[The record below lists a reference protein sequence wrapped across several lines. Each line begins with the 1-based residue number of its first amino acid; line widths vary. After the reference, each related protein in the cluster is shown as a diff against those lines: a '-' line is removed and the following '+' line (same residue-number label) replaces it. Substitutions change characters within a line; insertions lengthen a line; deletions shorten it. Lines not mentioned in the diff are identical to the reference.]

1 MAVEATGPAL
11 RRDATVQGLVGTAH
25 FTSHFYLLTL
35 PPLFPI
41 LSQEFGVGYAALG
54 LLITV
59 LNLATGVAQ
68 TPLGFLVDRLGAH
81 RILIAGQ
88 VTMATA
94 FLLAG
99 LSSSYAALL
108 GLMLLAGLG
117 NAVFHPADYAI
128 LTASVSPRRL
138 GRAYS
143 LHTFAGHV
151 GWAVAPVT
159 VIGLANALGW
169 RPALVVVGG
178 AGLLVSALLVLGRRP
193 LRDAVAGGG
202 AAAAA
207 EAAPAGA
214 TAAVLLSAPIL
225 AMFACYV
232 VTAAANVGLQSFA
245 VTALAA
251 VHGTDLATASMAL
264 TGFLIAG
271 ALGVLLGGVLADR
284 TDRHELVATVAMS
297 CAALLILVMGL
308 AALPALA
315 LIAVF
320 SAAGLIQ
327 GVVRPARDM
336 VVRAITPAGA
346 SGKVF
351 GFVSTGINLGA
362 AGSPL
367 LLGWI
372 LDQGGAWWLF
382 VLVPAFL
389 LAAMAAVLAARWGHR
404 G

>member
-1 MAVEATGPAL
+1 MAVEATGLAL
-11 RRDATVQGLVGTAH
+11 RRDAKVQGLVGTAH

-35 PPLFPI
+35 QPLFPI
-41 LSQEFGVGYAALG
+41 LGQEFGVGYFALG

-68 TPLGFLVDRLGAH
+68 TPLGFLVDRLGAD

-88 VTMATA
+88 ATMATA

-99 LSSSYAALL
+99 LGSSYTALL
-108 GLMLLAGLG
+108 GLMILAGLG

-128 LTASVSPRRL
+128 LTASVSPHRL

-151 GWAVAPVT
+151 GWALAPVT
-159 VIGLANALGW
+159 VIGLAGALGW

-178 AGLLVSALLVLGRRP
+178 AGLLVSVLLVLGRGL

-207 EAAPAGA
+207 EAAGP

-225 AMFACYV
+225 AMFAFYV
-232 VTAAANVGLQSFA
+232 VTAAANTGLQSFA

-251 VHGTDLATASMAL
+251 VHGTDLATANMAL

-284 TDRHELVATVAMS
+284 TARHELVATVAMS

-320 SAAGLIQ
+320 SVAGLTQ

-389 LAAMAAVLAARWGHR
+389 LAAMAAVLVARWASR

>member
-1 MAVEATGPAL
+1 MAVEATGPCGS
-11 RRDATVQGLVGTAH
+11 RRDAKVQGLAGTAH
-25 FTSHFYLLTL
+25 FTSHFYLLAL

-41 LSQEFGVGYAALG
+41 LGHEFGVGYAALG

-59 LNLATGVAQ
+59 LNLATGIAQ
-68 TPLGFLVDRLGAH
+68 TPLGFLVDRLGAD

-88 VTMATA
+88 ATMATA

-99 LSSSYAALL
+99 LTSSYTALL
-108 GLMLLAGLG
+108 GLMILAGLG

-128 LTASVSPRRL
+128 LTASVSPHRL

-151 GWAVAPVT
+151 GWALAPVT
-159 VIGLANALGW
+159 VIGLAGALGW
-169 RPALVVVGG
+169 RPALVVVGA
-178 AGLLVSALLVLGRRP
+178 AGLLVSVVLVLGRGS
-193 LRDAVAGGG
+193 LRDAVAGGR
-202 AAAAA
+202 AAATA
-207 EAAPAGA
+207 EAAGP

-225 AMFACYV
+225 AMFAFYV

-251 VHGTDLATASMAL
+251 LHGTDLATANMAL

-284 TDRHELVATVAMS
+284 TDRHELVATAAMG
-297 CAALLILVMGL
+297 CAALMILVMGL

-320 SAAGLIQ
+320 SVAGLTQ

-382 VLVPAFL
+382 VLVPGFL
-389 LAAMAAVLAARWGHR
+389 LAAMAAVLAARWGCR
-404 G
+404 A